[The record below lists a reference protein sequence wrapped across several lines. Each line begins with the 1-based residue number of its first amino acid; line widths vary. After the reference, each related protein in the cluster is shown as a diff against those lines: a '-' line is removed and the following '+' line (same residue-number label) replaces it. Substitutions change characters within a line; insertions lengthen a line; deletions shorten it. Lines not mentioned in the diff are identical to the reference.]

1 MAMGNS
7 PVKTEVALQSDGFL
21 SGFVMK
27 MNEGAEVVVAQPMQ
41 PARSRLA

>member
-1 MAMGNS
+1 MGNS
-7 PVKTEVALQSDGFL
+7 PVKTEVVLQSDGFL

-41 PARSRLA
+41 LARSRLA